1 MTDEGKMLTA
11 GPFMKEGDLRGI
23 FVFNTESSEEAKA
36 RAD

>member
-11 GPFMKEGDLRGI
+11 SPFMKVGHLRGI